1 MEVLKCLIIKSLFL
15 QKLNNFSLLIITLI
29 FITTHFHCTQK
40 NETINLQEGD
50 LLLQD
55 LDSSPLCDAIEQVTN
70 GFNNQSFSHIGIVL
84 MLHDTLH
91 VLEAFNRGVNIVTLD
106 EFLNRS
112 VNKDLKPKVLVG
124 RVKKE
129 YSYLIPKAIEHG
141 IKLIGKE
148 YDPEFKINNDTTA
161 INIIGHQNNNIN
173 IYINNNIEDGDIN
186 LDNIVDILD
195 IIIAI
200 NIVLNNYSPSELE
213 ILIADL
219 NQDGNIN
226 IQDIILMIQTVL
238 ND

>member
-1 MEVLKCLIIKSLFL
+1 MLKCLIIKSLFL

-148 YDPEFKINNDTTA
+148 YDPEFKINNDKFYCSELIYEIFHIANGNNTFFKLEPMTYQLEGETLLIWKNYFRELNIPIPEQELG
-161 INIIGHQNNNIN
+161 INPGGISLSEKI
-173 IYINNNIEDGDIN
+173 
-186 LDNIVDILD
+186 D
-195 IIIAI
+195 IIH
-200 NIVLNNYSPSELE
+200 NYQ
-213 ILIADL
+213 
-219 NQDGNIN
+219 N
-226 IQDIILMIQTVL
+226 
-238 ND
+238 